1 MLCKYSDLRCK
12 EVVNIATGARLGY
25 VSDAEIDLSD
35 GKICALI
42 VPGPARFFGLFGRGE
57 DQILPWNCIR
67 RFGSDIILVERDV
80 PPPPPPRPQR
90 EHRCRWF

>member
-25 VSDAEIDLSD
+25 VSDVEIDLSD

-42 VPGPARFFGLFGRGE
+42 VPGPARFFGLFGRSE

-67 RFGSDIILVERDV
+67 RFGDDIILVERDV
-80 PPPPPPRPQR
+80 SPPSPHRPPR